1 VINLGWLVVLAVPV
15 IDATKV
21 QVLCS
26 SSMNKKKRLLTR
38 IFCEKTLKII

>member
-15 IDATKV
+15 IDDTKV

-26 SSMNKKKRLLTR
+26 SSMNKKACLLTNVLGFYR
-38 IFCEKTLKII
+38 ML